1 MNKNCFSKILSGGIL
16 NVSDLTSDEKKS
28 LFALMEKYGMSV
40 STAYLRFFDKGF
52 KSWEIIGVSK
62 IKNDFMASL
71 VKKADATSDTAN
83 FYARISAL
91 GEGVRFCNYMKSLGM
106 KSQMTVRSRF
116 KSENFDDWEVKGVA
130 SIIDE
135 YIEQHE
141 LKNA

>member
-52 KSWEIIGVSK
+52 KSWEIMGVSK
-62 IKNDFMASL
+62 IKTDFLAPLSINED
-71 VKKADATSDTAN
+71 AAFATSH
-83 FYARISAL
+83 FYARISTL
-91 GEGVRFCNYMKSLGM
+91 GWGVQFCKYMKLHGM